1 MSKVRCRVCEREMQG
16 YCPVKKTQVRLNKA
30 RTCKTFTHDITKVK
44 IKQKLPAEMRPD
56 WFHDRKGAMNK
67 AKKEM
72 KARETA
78 RKKELFN
85 TESYMS
91 SITSGQGTSEH
102 PLTGDLSRF
111 TTTANK
117 KEEN

>member
-1 MSKVRCRVCEREMQG
+1 MAKVRCRVCEREMQG
-16 YCPVKKTQVRLNKA
+16 YCPVKKTQVKLNKA
-30 RTCKTFTHDITKVK
+30 RTCKNFVHDISKVK
-44 IKQKLPAEMRPD
+44 IKKILPSQMRPD
-56 WFHDRKGAMNK
+56 WYHDRRGAMNK

-72 KARETA
+72 KAKEAA

-91 SITSGQGTSEH
+91 NIQGTTDH

-111 TTTANK
+111 TTTAG
-117 KEEN
+117 KEDK